1 MDIHPSYN
9 ILLRRP
15 WIHVSR
21 VVAFLLLQCLKYIM
35 NKMLIIVKV
44 KETVSIIRNVVVPF
58 IKVNYY
64 KDIII
69 HAFEIVNAKWVL
81 EGVVLRELK
90 VSEAARITASFF
102 LKYEILFHYDPKT
115 RMSER
120 VNLMKLKCMN

>member
-1 MDIHPSYN
+1 MFLVTLQVIDIHPFYY

-15 WIHVSR
+15 WIYVFR

-35 NKMLIIVKV
+35 NKMLIIIKA
-44 KETVSIIRNVVVPF
+44 KETVSIIRNVVLSF
-58 IKVNYY
+58 IKVKYY
-64 KDIII
+64 KDINI

-102 LKYEILFHYDPKT
+102 FF
-115 RMSER
+115 
-120 VNLMKLKCMN
+120 